1 MTITIPVASTE
12 RAKHIENYNFAFIK
26 INSVTQR
33 EDGDIYDVEIQ
44 YPDSFGAEKLASDLF
59 GCGVSFGLDLKYSSY
74 GTEPERVR

>member
-1 MTITIPVASTE
+1 MTIKIPIASAE
-12 RAKHIENYNFAFIK
+12 RAKHIENYKFTFIK

>member
-1 MTITIPVASTE
+1 MIITIPIVSAE
-12 RAKHIENYNFAFIK
+12 RAKHIENYKFTFIK

-33 EDGDIYDVEIQ
+33 EDGDIYDVEIE
-44 YPDSFGAEKLASDLF
+44 YPESFGAEKLVSDFF

>member
-12 RAKHIENYNFAFIK
+12 RAKHIENYNFSFIK

-33 EDGDIYDVEIQ
+33 EDGDIYEVEIQ

-59 GCGVSFGLDLKYSSY
+59 GCGVSYGLDLQYSSY
-74 GTEPERVR
+74 DNNIPR